1 MAGGALSELLVS
13 FGIDFDT
20 KPLDV
25 GQKKID
31 GTLAKLKQF
40 GAALAGAFAVKQV
53 FGFVEAQ
60 VAVGAELQHQA
71 DLLNISTKSLE
82 QWRYAASF
90 ANIGAEEL
98 QGMFMRVSR
107 AALMG
112 AEGTGKHAAAMKKL
126 VGEVKPT
133 ESVAEVFEQ
142 IGTKLAGMKDGF
154 EKTALAAK
162 FFGRADG
169 QKVLELFKNGAE
181 GIQKFR
187 EEFEA
192 LGGGMGDFP
201 KKAKEVEE
209 SQKRLGFVWDTL
221 KTRIAGVLLPA
232 LEWVTI
238 KLVKLGAAF
247 IKITDGTQILGV
259 AIGVLSALATAAA
272 IRIIIAYLP
281 VIAPFL
287 LWAAAIAAVI
297 LVAEDLFG
305 FFEGRRSLIGR
316 VIDGLFGEG
325 SSDKVRAFFQGI
337 WSFGAQAFGQLKAIF
352 GDTTLSFREKM
363 DAFLDW
369 VSAEFGAQFTG
380 TFGDIVSAVVSIFRV
395 AFDAI
400 SATIEG
406 LGKAVHWVSNLL
418 GNDGADNP
426 DNFQPYQITPPSAP
440 LTSDEIAGA
449 FSPTKAAPKKLTG
462 KAIKDAFAPAGV
474 PVPSRPG
481 AAGTGGGGGGL
492 PSSWDVPA
500 AAAPM
505 VNNNFMVAPGTP
517 QAQQAQIANAAE
529 RGTRKG
535 LANPHRAAAAGLGRT
550 VPK

>member
-1 MAGGALSELLVS
+1 MAGALSELLVS

-20 KPLDV
+20 APLDI

-31 GTLAKLKQF
+31 GTLAKLKKF

-53 FGFVEAQ
+53 YNFVEGQ

-71 DLLNISTKSLE
+71 DLLGLSTKALE

-98 QGMFMRVSR
+98 NGMFMRVSR

-142 IGTKLAGMKDGF
+142 IGLKLASMKDGF

-169 QKVLELFKNGAE
+169 QKVLELFKDGAD
-181 GIQKFR
+181 GIKKFR

-201 KKAKEVEE
+201 KKAKEVEA

-247 IKITDGTQILGV
+247 IKITDGTEILGV

-272 IRIIIAYLP
+272 IRIIVAYAP
-281 VIAPFL
+281 VILPFL

-316 VIDGLFGEG
+316 VIDALFGDG
-325 SSDKVRAFFQGI
+325 SAAKVQQFFQSI
-337 WSFGAQAFGQLKAIF
+337 KDFAVESFDKLKAIF

-363 DAFLDW
+363 DEFLTW
-369 VSAEFGAQFTG
+369 VGGEFGVQFTG
-380 TFGDIVSAVVSIFRV
+380 TFGDIVSGVVAIFKV

-400 SATIEG
+400 SATIES

-418 GNDGADNP
+418 GGDDKPPEYAP
-426 DNFQPYQITPPSAP
+426 DPASHVLPQ
-440 LTSDEIAGA
+440 LTDESIH
-449 FSPTKAAPKKLTG
+449 
-462 KAIKDAFAPAGV
+462 DAFAPAV
-474 PVPSRPG
+474 PKGKPKGGLGRLTPKGIHDAFVPPG
-481 AAGTGGGGGGL
+481 SVPAPRL
-492 PSSWDVPA
+492 PSSWDAPA
-500 AAAPM
+500 PVAPV
-505 VNNNFMVAPGTP
+505 VNNSFLVAPGTP
-517 QAQQAQIANAAE
+517 QAQQAQIASAAE

-535 LANPHRAAAAGLGRT
+535 LHAPNRAAAAGLGRT
-550 VPK
+550 VPR